1 MNNPFSRFFQRRN
14 MITSTAL
21 ILQAGVPAWKNW
33 TVRHA
38 VKEGM
43 KENGWVYRAISI
55 IARNAGSIPWSVRN
69 KDTNEW
75 ERNHPLSIL
84 LNRPNPQVSRLDMF
98 QLLLFWQQLAGRA
111 YLKKVRGFQKRTT
124 ELWPISPDRIAPI
137 PGRDPGVLIEGYATV
152 SENGVVG
159 QKSDPNYP
167 VADVVYF
174 RLLDPADPISGLSPL
189 EAAARA
195 VDVDSGQQEWN
206 LSANKNRGV
215 LDTIISFK
223 QEITTDQHEFAVEKI
238 KERFSGSKNARTPM
252 VLGNEATAQRL
263 GLTPAEMD
271 WIESRKQN
279 REEIWV
285 IFGIPLQLG
294 SADFTSYN
302 NFETARRVLW
312 EMTLIPLLED
322 LADTFNTS
330 FVDELGPQ
338 YEIAFDLSN
347 VEALRDND
355 AKRAETAERFWRMGV
370 PFDQLNQRFELGI
383 DVFPGSDQP
392 WTGGKATGN
401 VTTGQNVVQP
411 NAQRMPLGRLLERRD
426 YVKEQETR
434 DRLAEGPVASTFQTL
449 LDNQRKA
456 VEAAVETGEDIE
468 SVIHS
473 QRSTWLKAMN
483 AMALEVGTVAAGMVA
498 VGRATGR
505 PPRTEVRDE
514 FDAAIQTQ
522 LEEYLQQEQWMLEDL
537 SHMEKTTAQGVVEQI
552 RDGLANGMTTAQ
564 IQAAIQDL
572 GLFTP
577 ARALMLARTLA
588 GTAASI
594 GQLAAAQVSGAQ
606 KKTWMTSL
614 FGVRDAHVAREGETV
629 DFTARF
635 SDQGYGAPRYPLDPT
650 LEPADRVNC
659 RCSMTFG

>member
-1 MNNPFSRFFQRRN
+1 MKNPFSRLFKRN
-14 MITSTAL
+14 MVTSTAM
-21 ILQAGVPAWKNW
+21 ILQAGVPAWKAW

-43 KENGWVYRAISI
+43 KENGWVYRAVSI
-55 IARNAGSIPWSVRN
+55 IARNAGSIPWGVKN

-75 ERNHPLSIL
+75 EPGHPISIL
-84 LNRPNPQVSRLDMF
+84 LNRPNPQISRLDLF

-111 YLKKVRGFQKRTT
+111 YVKKVRGLQSHTK
-124 ELWPISPDRIAPI
+124 ELWPLSPDRIAPI
-137 PGRDPGVLIEGYATV
+137 PGRDPGILIEGYAIV
-152 SENGVVG
+152 NENGVVG
-159 QKSDPNYP
+159 QRADPDYP
-167 VADVVYF
+167 VEDVVYF

-223 QEITTDQHEFAVEKI
+223 QELTADQHEFAVDRI
-238 KERFSGSKNARTPM
+238 KERFSGTKNARVPM

-294 SADFTSYN
+294 AADFSSYN

-322 LADTFNTS
+322 LADTFNAS
-330 FVDELGPQ
+330 FGDELTDR

-355 AKRAETAERFWRMGV
+355 DKRSQTAERYWRMGV
-370 PFDQLNQRFELGI
+370 PIDQLNQRFELGI
-383 DVFPGSDQP
+383 EAFPGSDQP
-392 WTGGKATGN
+392 WTGGKAISTA
-401 VTTGQNVVQP
+401 QNVVQP
-411 NAQRMPLGRLLERRD
+411 TTQRTSLGRLLERRD
-426 YVKEQETR
+426 YIKEQETR
-434 DRLAEGPVASTFQTL
+434 DRLAEGPMASTFQAL
-449 LDNQRKA
+449 LDDQRMA
-456 VEAAVETGEDIE
+456 VEAAIETGEDIE
-468 SVIHS
+468 SVIRA

-537 SHMEKTTAQGVVEQI
+537 SHMEQTTAQGVVEQI

-588 GTAASI
+588 GTAASV

-629 DFTARF
+629 DFNSRF
-635 SDQGYGAPRYPLDPT
+635 SDQGYGAPRYPLDPI
-650 LEPADRVNC
+650 LGPADRVNC